1 MFVIA
6 VLSFAVENMQL
17 VTMSFLGSSAQV
29 PLALLV
35 ASIYLLGMITGS
47 SLVALLRR
55 SIKGAQLHTLGRP

>member
-1 MFVIA
+1 
-6 VLSFAVENMQL
+6 MQL